1 MSILYPVQWPQFYTA
16 TCNEWLPLLDI
27 DKYKNII
34 VDSLRFL
41 VQEKRIELNAFA
53 IMTNHLHLIWQAQP
67 GYYPSQ
73 IQLSFMKYTAQQI
86 KFELQKD
93 NPALLEK
100 CKVNKADRQYQIW
113 RRDSL
118 GVELFTEAVFNQ
130 KIDYIHYNPV
140 KAGLCKYPEV
150 YHYSSAYFYEFG
162 MDHFNM
168 LTHFKG

>member
-1 MSILYPVQWPQFYTA
+1 MDILYPVHWPHFYTA
-16 TCNEWLPLLDI
+16 TCNQWLPLLESE
-27 DKYKNII
+27 KHKKII

-41 VQEKRIELNAFA
+41 VREKRIELNAFV
-53 IMTNHLHLIWQAQP
+53 IMNNHLHIIWQAQP
-67 GYYPSQ
+67 GFDPSK

-100 CKVNKADRQYQIW
+100 CKVNNADRHYQLW
-113 RRDSL
+113 KRDSL

-130 KIDYIHYNPV
+130 KIDYMHYNPV
-140 KAGLCKYPEV
+140 KAALCKYPED
-150 YHYSSAYFYEFG
+150 YYYSSACFYEFG
-162 MDHFNM
+162 MDHFGM